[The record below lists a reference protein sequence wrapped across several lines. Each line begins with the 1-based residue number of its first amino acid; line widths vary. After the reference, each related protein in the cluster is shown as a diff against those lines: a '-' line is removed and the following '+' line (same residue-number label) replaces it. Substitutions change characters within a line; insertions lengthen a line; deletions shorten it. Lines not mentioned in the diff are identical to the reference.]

1 MQVGKLGLEAPL
13 RKLRNKLEYS
23 QVTCQPGG
31 RSSSFVVSNGTHSPN
46 NTVQLVN

>member
-23 QVTCQPGG
+23 QATCQLGHRG
-31 RSSSFVVSNGTHSPN
+31 SSFVVSNGRLPPN
-46 NTVQLVN
+46 NRVQLVN